1 MTADGAP
8 FDVAVL
14 AVALPQRVVLQEIV
28 VAPTRQR
35 DTSADLEISRWT
47 GAPAGAAPQA

>member
-1 MTADGAP
+1 MVQP
-8 FDVAVL
+8 VDVAEAIRL

-35 DTSADLEISRWT
+35 DTTADLEISRWA
-47 GAPAGAAPQA
+47 GAPADSRPEA